1 MIGVFDSGAGGLSA
15 VYELRR
21 LMPRADIVFLGDEKN
36 APYGTKTKEELLPL
50 IRANIRR
57 LSEMGAERILIACCT
72 ASTLWCELDARQ
84 RKATLPIIDLAA
96 ENIGNRAERVLVI
109 ATEYTASSGAFGRAI
124 KQKNPDTSVREIAM
138 QSLVGKI
145 EMHKRKTAKSSLADL
160 ILPELDLI
168 GLEVKENMADS
179 LILGCTHF
187 SWIERII
194 KERWP
199 SLEVINPVRL
209 GAAKLV
215 KELSLFG
222 INVSEGG
229 RLVATR

>member
-15 VYELRR
+15 AYELRR
-21 LMPRADIVFLGDEKN
+21 LLPRANIVFLGDEKN

-50 IRANIRR
+50 IRADIRR
-57 LSEMGAERILIACCT
+57 LAEMGAERILIACCT
-72 ASTLWCELDARQ
+72 ASTLWCELDPQ
-84 RKATLPIIDLAA
+84 EQKVTLPIIDITA
-96 ENIGNRAERVLVI
+96 ESVGNRAERVLVI
-109 ATEYTASSGAFGRAI
+109 ATEYTASSGAFSRAVKKI
-124 KQKNPDTSVREIAM
+124 YPRISVREIAM

-145 EMHKRKTAKSSLADL
+145 EMHKSRPTERSLADL
-160 ILPELDLI
+160 IAPELDFLGHEI
-168 GLEVKENMADS
+168 KENMADG
-179 LILGCTHF
+179 LVLGCTDF
-187 SWIERII
+187 SWIEQII

-215 KELSLFG
+215 RELSLFG

-229 RLVATR
+229 RVIATR